1 MKLLF
6 FDIDGTL
13 ITDDGKRTFPESAK
27 QAIRM
32 ARRNGHK
39 TFINTG
45 RVRVNV
51 EDFICEIGFDGLVCG
66 CGTHIQIDGHDVFH
80 HTIPREKCVEIAHK
94 CRDYNIMAIFEYI
107 SHTGYD
113 KKIKGNGHR
122 AILDYFI
129 SMNRK
134 LVDDIDSPEFV
145 FDKFAAWYD
154 KDNPYLDKFRDYV
167 ESEGFRY
174 IAREG
179 NFCEIVPKGFSKAT
193 GIEYLMKRYNVSAGD
208 VLAFGD
214 SNNDLEMLQ
223 CVPNSVA
230 MGKCTPEVL
239 KVAGYHT
246 DTVLND
252 GIYKAMKHFGVI

>member
-13 ITDDGKRTFPESAK
+13 ITDDGKRIFPESAK
-27 QAIRM
+27 EAIRL
-32 ARRNGHK
+32 ARKNGHK

-51 EDFICEIGFDGLVCG
+51 EDFICEPGFDGFVCG
-66 CGTHIQIDGHDVFH
+66 CGTHIQIDGADVFH
-80 HTIPREKCVEIAHK
+80 HTTPREKCVEMAHK
-94 CRDYNIMAIFEYI
+94 CRDYNFMAIFEYI

-113 KKIKGNGHR
+113 GKMKGSAHR

-154 KDNPYLDKFRDYV
+154 DDNQYIDKFKAYV
-167 ESEGFRY
+167 EKMGFRY
-174 IAREG
+174 IEREG
-179 NFCEIVPKGFSKAT
+179 SFCEVVPKECTKAT
-193 GIEYLMKRYNVSAGD
+193 GIEFLMKRYNTSPED
-208 VLAFGD
+208 VLVFGD

-223 CVPNSVA
+223 YVPNSIA
-230 MGKCTPEVL
+230 MGKCTPEVG
-239 KVAGYHT
+239 KVAAYHT